1 MTLVKLPQT
10 LAIALTVTFTS
21 ILAMA
26 QTLLIGFVP
35 HQTLS
40 WIDQNVKVWESQ
52 SVDSIAQPLSLNQIS
67 GELAQSWINNKTDS
81 QTRLSSDS
89 DLHQAQNT
97 LSGCNCPQ
105 CQGIIV

>member
-1 MTLVKLPQT
+1 MKLPRT

-21 ILAMA
+21 ILTIA

-35 HQTLS
+35 HQALS
-40 WIDQNVKVWESQ
+40 WIHQNVKVWESQ

-67 GELAQSWINNKTDS
+67 GDLAQSWINNQPDS
-81 QTRLSSDS
+81 QIRLSSDS
-89 DLHQAQNT
+89 DLHQDQNT
-97 LSGCNCPQ
+97 LSSCNCPQ